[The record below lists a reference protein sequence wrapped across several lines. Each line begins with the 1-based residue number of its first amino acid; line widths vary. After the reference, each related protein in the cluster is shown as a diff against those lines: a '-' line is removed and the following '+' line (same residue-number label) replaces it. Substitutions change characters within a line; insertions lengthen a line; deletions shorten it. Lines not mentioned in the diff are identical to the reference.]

1 MQDEGLKLLTHQE
14 RSLTDGDKLPPV
26 GFIDDFKAWAGRKT
40 DAPEYSLTSAAL
52 IALSCAAGDLVTL
65 PGFFSS
71 DPTYLNLYVMLVGPS
86 TVLRKTT
93 VLGYVR
99 DLLPK
104 IGDKQEI
111 TQVLDDV
118 SPQAL
123 NRTMA
128 EAGATMTPVL
138 MHLDEVAGVFEVQ
151 KRQGSYLKGLDKIL
165 MKAYD
170 HSPIHV
176 LRARAEIDVPQ
187 GAFVSIFSA
196 STPDPLMEV
205 LESGDVES
213 GLLPRFLIFDARDAN
228 RGERRSLM
236 ARAEDAEWEEDKER
250 LQAFLADI
258 SKARVLQ
265 LIQPEYRTIIPF
277 TEDALTRLDQLDA
290 VLYKEAGRDATAL
303 GAIKGRAFWHV
314 VKLSGLYAISRDGL
328 EAQVEIHDVLR
339 AMRLVEETLQDLA
352 AMSDEVGANRLE
364 RRMGEVKDLL
374 LKANNAT
381 LAQSTI
387 AKTLKLDWR
396 EAADVL
402 RTLQLRGE
410 VTVNKEKK
418 TWTLN

>member
-1 MQDEGLKLLTHQE
+1 MAVDEGLKLLTDKE
-14 RSLTDGDKLPPV
+14 RTLTDGNKLPPV
-26 GFIDDFKAWAGRKT
+26 GFIDDFKDWAGRKT

-71 DPTYLNLYVMLVGPS
+71 DPTYLNLYVLLVGPS

-104 IGDKQEI
+104 IGDQEI

-205 LESGDVES
+205 LEAGDVES
-213 GLLPRFLIFDARDAN
+213 GLLPRFLIFDARNAN
-228 RGERRSLM
+228 RGVRRSLM
-236 ARAEDAEWEEDKER
+236 ARAEDSAWEEDKER
-250 LQAFLADI
+250 MQEFLSGI
-258 SKARVLQ
+258 SAARVRQ
-265 LIQPEYRTIIPF
+265 LITADYRTVIPF
-277 TEDALTRLDQLDA
+277 TEPALQRLDQLDA
-290 VLYKEAGRDATAL
+290 VLYKEAGKDATAL

-328 EAQVEIHDVLR
+328 EAQVELHDVLR

-352 AMSDEVGANRLE
+352 AMSEEVGANRFE
-364 RRMGEVKDLL
+364 RRIGEVKQLL
-374 LKANNAT
+374 LTAKGGSMHQSQIAT
-381 LAQSTI
+381 R
-387 AKTLKLDWR
+387 LKLDWR
-396 EAADVL
+396 EAADIL
-402 RTLQLRGE
+402 RTMQLRGDI
-410 VTVNKEKK
+410 TVNKEKK